1 MAFGCRGRAG
11 VSGAAHLAILAPRA
25 GYMAPLD
32 PGLRPAITAAL
43 REHAAASQGIQ
54 TSWSVP
60 RQELAR
66 RELTRRRTRVC
77 DANSLVRYWAEGD
90 MDAAERTRPVVLREF
105 FSSSQIDALL
115 AAVDAPGVWPRPST
129 GVDEMPPLCRRHRLA
144 QCCAAAPDP
153 ADESGVLPCAELR
166 SIAQHKIFTDRHV
179 VVGAAFHVDCRIPEC
194 LERVTDRDVRH
205 AR

>member
-1 MAFGCRGRAG
+1 
-11 VSGAAHLAILAPRA
+11 
-25 GYMAPLD
+25 
-32 PGLRPAITAAL
+32 
-43 REHAAASQGIQ
+43 
-54 TSWSVP
+54 
-60 RQELAR
+60 
-66 RELTRRRTRVC
+66 
-77 DANSLVRYWAEGD
+77 